1 MKSKLFVVSFLCMFL
16 SLSINAQNT
25 EAIVADELQTF
36 GELMDMDLN
45 GGKPFMD
52 VLKEKHIFPHISD
65 RNLEPHHLSG
75 LLLAANGTPHRGDMH
90 NRTAFAPMDVQC
102 ITLYVLA
109 RIGIYLYDAET
120 HKLKIIDKIDARMKV
135 SEDHSINKAPVILL
149 YVINPDAM
157 SVVKNENLT
166 NYAYLQAGSIS
177 QNVFLF
183 CSSEDMATNVILDI
197 KKEEVAKRL
206 NTKAT
211 NLLYIQAVGYRE

>member
-25 EAIVADELQTF
+25 EAIVADEQQTF

-52 VLKEKHIFPHISD
+52 VLREKYIFPHISD

-109 RIGIYLYDAET
+109 RTGIYLYDAET

-135 SEDHSINKAPVILL
+135 SEDHSINKSPVILL

>member
-102 ITLYVLA
+102 ITLYVPSPH
-109 RIGIYLYDAET
+109 R
-120 HKLKIIDKIDARMKV
+120 
-135 SEDHSINKAPVILL
+135 
-149 YVINPDAM
+149 
-157 SVVKNENLT
+157 
-166 NYAYLQAGSIS
+166 
-177 QNVFLF
+177 
-183 CSSEDMATNVILDI
+183 
-197 KKEEVAKRL
+197 
-206 NTKAT
+206 
-211 NLLYIQAVGYRE
+211 NLLIRCRNA